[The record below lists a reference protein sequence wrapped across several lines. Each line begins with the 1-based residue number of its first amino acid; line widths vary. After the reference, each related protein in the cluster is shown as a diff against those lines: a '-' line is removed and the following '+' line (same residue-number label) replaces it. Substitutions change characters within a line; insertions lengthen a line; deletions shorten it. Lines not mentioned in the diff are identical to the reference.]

1 MITLMPHDP
10 TPQAT
15 HPQHFDKCVWMES
28 GVVSYKLCDFE
39 YNCEACPFDR
49 ALREGTPSSVSH
61 HSAKEES
68 KGR

>member
-10 TPQAT
+10 IPQAT
-15 HPQHFDKCVWMES
+15 PPQHFDKCVWMES

-61 HSAKEES
+61 CSDKDES
-68 KGR
+68 KRR